1 MAQVDRGGTSTT
13 PPSPPPVF
21 RWRGGWTTGREYIIY
36 DVFRYEGESYIV
48 NTSHTSGSFPSDL
61 GSGLVELMAAKGAS
75 GSGSGDLLAA
85 NNLSDVDDVD
95 TARSNLGA
103 ASTASLS
110 SAVSALDS
118 AKLNVSAKA
127 TTLQATTGTNDDNY
141 MTPAKTAAVIATLP
155 SPSSVPPGTVIM
167 YGGTGVPTGY
177 LEVPT
182 SATNVSRTTYA
193 DLFNAIGIT
202 YGAGDGTTTFGLP
215 FIPANY
221 APVQR
226 APGSQTTGDVKAHT
240 HVQRAAT
247 GSTGALTPTTALNGL
262 TAVNASLATA
272 STGGPANLPAGMGF
286 KFLIKF

>member
-1 MAQVDRGGTSTT
+1 MAQVDRGGTSTS

-21 RWRGGWTTGREYIIY
+21 RWRGGWTTGREYTIY

-85 NNLSDVDDVD
+85 NNLNDVDDID
-95 TARSNLGA
+95 TARANLGA

-118 AKLNVSAKA
+118 AKLNISAKA

-155 SPSSVPPGTVIM
+155 PPSSVPPGTVIM
-167 YGGTGVPTGY
+167 YAGTGVPTGY

-182 SATNVSRTTYA
+182 SVTNVSRTTYA

-240 HVQRAAT
+240 HTYITRSTVAGSLSGTGGGNSGTSTPNT
-247 GSTGALTPTTALNGL
+247 GSTG
-262 TAVNASLATA
+262 VS
-272 STGGPANLPAGMGF
+272 ANLPAGMGF